1 MRKHQGFTLIELMIA
16 VAIIAILS
24 AIAIPQYSEYVMR
37 SRITEATMGLSD
49 QRLKMERFFQDNR
62 SFTPA
67 ALPAA
72 CTANTVAPPPQNTA
86 HFTFN
91 CLVTSPTT
99 YIVTATGFG
108 AMTGFIYT
116 VNEINTRATTG
127 APTGWT
133 LSANCWVLKK
143 DGSC

>member
-37 SRITEATMGLSD
+37 SRITEATMALSD

-62 SFTPA
+62 SFQPA

-72 CTANTVAPPPQNTA
+72 CTAGTVAPPPGPTA
-86 HFTFN
+86 HFNFACN
-91 CLVTSPTT
+91 VLSPTT
-99 YIVTATGFG
+99 YQVIATGFG
-108 AMTGFIYT
+108 AMSGFVYTINDANVRTATGP
-116 VNEINTRATTG
+116 A
-127 APTGWT
+127 GWT
-133 LSANCWVLKK
+133 PSTTCWVLKK

>member
-1 MRKHQGFTLIELMIA
+1 MRLQHGFTLIELMIA

-37 SRITEATMGLSD
+37 SRITEATMTLSD

-67 ALPAA
+67 GLPAA
-72 CTANTVAPPPQNTA
+72 CTANTVAPPPGPTA
-86 HFTFN
+86 HFTFV
-91 CLVTSPTT
+91 CLVTSPTAYT
-99 YIVTATGFG
+99 VTATGNG
-108 AMTGFIYT
+108 PMNGFVYSVDEANI
-116 VNEINTRATTG
+116 RRTTG
-127 APTGWT
+127 APAGWA
-133 LSANCWVLKK
+133 LAANCWILKK

>member
-1 MRKHQGFTLIELMIA
+1 MRTQHGFTLIELMIT

-37 SRITEATMGLSD
+37 SRITQATMTLSD

-62 SFTPA
+62 SFQPNL
-67 ALPAA
+67 LPAA
-72 CTANTVAPPPQNTA
+72 CTNNTVAPPPGPTA
-86 HFTFN
+86 HFTFV
-91 CLVTSPTT
+91 CAVGSPTT
-99 YIVTATGFG
+99 YTVTAIGNGPMAGFV
-108 AMTGFIYT
+108 YT
-116 VNEINTRATTG
+116 VTETNVRATTG

-133 LSANCWVLKK
+133 LAANCWVLKK